1 MPADG
6 CGLTPFAVRVA
17 VSHGKHCSPGKFWPE
32 GDVMGQ
38 DVFPVVRF
46 NHACG
51 HAQRPVEEI
60 LTTPWPLQLVSVRG
74 GVPQLATHTFYQ
86 KYQLLDHEKVHLV
99 FHLRSVSPVNRG
111 SLPTIFLAIWHYLG

>member
-1 MPADG
+1 
-6 CGLTPFAVRVA
+6 
-17 VSHGKHCSPGKFWPE
+17 
-32 GDVMGQ
+32 MGQ

-86 KYQLLDHEKVHLV
+86 NINSLTMKKYTWFFIFDQ
-99 FHLRSVSPVNRG
+99 FHLSTEDLYPQSS
-111 SLPTIFLAIWHYLG
+111 SLFGII